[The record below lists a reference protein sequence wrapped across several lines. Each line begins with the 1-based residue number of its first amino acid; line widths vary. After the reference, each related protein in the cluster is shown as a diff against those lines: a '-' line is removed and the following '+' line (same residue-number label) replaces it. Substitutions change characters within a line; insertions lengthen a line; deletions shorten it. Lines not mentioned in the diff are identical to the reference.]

1 MNATKHPPILVW
13 VMVLIAA
20 LLALWS
26 VWTAFSMARGNTTYV
41 EYPAIMAII
50 ALPLG
55 CLAVFGVCLW
65 LAFQVQ
71 NRQLEFWHYQE
82 LELNKQIRPF
92 LAEKVKAPDPD
103 QAQVTA
109 AHNLLEEAK
118 KALQEDRKT
127 HDAKLDQAVNDIK
140 ELLKK

>member
-1 MNATKHPPILVW
+1 MNPKHPPILVW

-26 VWTAFSMARGNTTYV
+26 LWTVFSMARGNTMYV
-41 EYPAIMAII
+41 AYPAILAII

-71 NRQLEFWHYQE
+71 NRHLEFWHYQE

-92 LAEKVKAPDPD
+92 LEEKAKAPESDK
-103 QAQVTA
+103 AQLDATQK
-109 AHNLLEEAK
+109 LLDEAR
-118 KALQEDRKT
+118 KALQEDRKA
-127 HDAKLDQAVNDIK
+127 HDAKLDQAVNQIK